1 MTQHEENPAW
11 ARAPLESV
19 GRHVLIVGARNV
31 DEILA
36 IARSYHARAGE
47 DRPFVPLTWA
57 GLPDP
62 VIESELFGH
71 VRDGFPGAFRD
82 KPGAVEVAGGGT
94 LVLIDSVETFSSVLI
109 SRLTRALMTCHAS
122 RMGRR
127 YTPYVFDVSIVG
139 TLARPLDSS
148 ADHAL
153 TKLCAY
159 FTTVHTV

>member
-1 MTQHEENPAW
+1 MTQNDENLAS
-11 ARAPLESV
+11 ARAPVEPL

-36 IARSYHARAGE
+36 IARAYHARAGG
-47 DRPFVPLTWA
+47 DGPFVPLTWA

-62 VIESELFGH
+62 VVESEFFGH

-82 KPGAVEVAGGGT
+82 KPGAVEVAAGGT
-94 LVLIDSVETFSSVLI
+94 LVLIDSVETLPSVLT
-109 SRLTRALMTCHAS
+109 SRLTRALMTRHAS
-122 RMGRR
+122 RIGRR
-127 YTPYVFDVSIVG
+127 YTPYAVDISIVG

-153 TKLCAY
+153 AKLCAY